1 MTESEK
7 MVVDLSGGLEDVP
20 VLCEGPTFPKFTYC
34 TDNVLGPGSSV
45 DPSEL
50 TLPGCSCLSHSCCS
64 EICSCLQTSG
74 RTYDSTRKL
83 LNLDG
88 ADSGFCTPVFEC
100 NALCSCSDACCNR
113 VVQTGLRFRLKV
125 FLTRNKGWGVHTLE
139 DIPHGMFVCEYA
151 GEVIGFEE
159 AKHRQF
165 AQTSEENNYIIAV
178 REHAGPGS
186 ITETFVDP
194 AQVGNVGRFL
204 NHSCLPNLFM
214 LPVRVH
220 SVTPRLALFATR
232 DICAQEELTFDYSG
246 GCGSKLPAELLSS
259 QSYAPVSR
267 TDGLQK
273 KPCHCGA
280 KNCTRFLPLDLSIL
294 S

>member
-1 MTESEK
+1 MNTSK
-7 MVVDLSGGLEDVP
+7 KTVVDLSGGLEDVP
-20 VLCEGPTFPKFTYC
+20 VWCEGPTFPKFTYC
-34 TDNVLGPGSSV
+34 TDNVLGPGCSV

-50 TLPGCSCLSHSCCS
+50 TLPGCSCLSRSCSS
-64 EICSCLQTSG
+64 EICSCLQTSILA
-74 RTYDSTRKL
+74 YDSTRKL
-83 LNLDG
+83 QNL

-100 NALCSCSDACCNR
+100 NALCRCSDACCNR
-113 VVQTGLRFRLKV
+113 VVQTGLRLRLEV
-125 FLTRNKGWGVHTLE
+125 FPTGTKGWGVQTLE
-139 DIPHGMFVCEYA
+139 DIPRGMFVCEYA

-159 AKHRQF
+159 AKRRQR
-165 AQTSEENNYIIAV
+165 AQTSEDNNYIIAV

-194 AQVGNVGRFL
+194 ALVGNVGRFL
-204 NHSCLPNLFM
+204 NHSCMPNLLM

-220 SVTPRLALFATR
+220 SVTPRLALFAGR

-246 GCGSKLPAELLSS
+246 GCGSKRPAELLSS
-259 QSYAPVSR
+259 QSSAPVSR

-280 KNCTRFLPLDLSIL
+280 KSCTRFLPLDLSIL